1 MEVYQMMRDITGVG
15 AGAGMAIHDGFSG
28 NLSTW
33 AGFLSGSDRVFLD
46 SHPYLAFTQP
56 NNDPMGENIATA
68 CHNWANMFNTSMQNF
83 GFTFSGEWSLG
94 INDCG
99 QWVHLPRLS
108 HCCANQA
115 HPGGRC
121 GQG

>member
-1 MEVYQMMRDITGVG
+1 MMRDITGVG

-99 QWVHLPRLS
+99 QCVLPYS
-108 HCCANQA
+108 PAAVQCTQA
-115 HPGGRC
+115 PRWLTPTV
-121 GQG
+121 